1 MRLIIPEGK
10 IGEWAAVYVAKKI
23 IEFAPT
29 EEKPFVLG
37 LPTGSTPIDMY
48 KNLIKFYNDGLI
60 SFKNVITF
68 NMDEYVGLGPN
79 DAQSY
84 HTYMFETFFNHVD
97 IKKENVNILN
107 GLAENPAEECKR
119 YEEKIK
125 SLGGIKLFV
134 GGIGSDGHL
143 AFNEPGSS
151 LASKTR
157 VKNLTSETIQANA
170 RFFDNDVNK
179 VPKSAY
185 TVGVSTVLSSEEV
198 LVMVDTPSKALALHK
213 AVEEGVSHMC
223 TVSALQL
230 HEKGIIVAAD
240 EDCGELKVGTYRYFK
255 DIEKDNLNTEKLIN
269 SLYSK

>member
-10 IGEWAAVYVAKKI
+10 IGEWVAVYVTKKI

-29 EEKPFVLG
+29 EEKPFILG

-48 KNLIKFYNDGLI
+48 KNLIKFYNAGLI

-79 DAQSY
+79 DIQSY
-84 HTYMFETFFNHVD
+84 HTYMFETFFNHID
-97 IKKENVNILN
+97 IKKENINILN

-125 SLGGIKLFV
+125 SLGGIKLFI

-151 LASKTR
+151 LTSETR

-170 RFFDNDVNK
+170 RFFDNDINK

-198 LVMVDTPSKALALHK
+198 IIMVDTSNKALALHK
-213 AVEEGVSHMC
+213 AIEEGINHMY
-223 TVSALQL
+223 TASALQL
-230 HEKGIIVAAD
+230 HKKGIIVAA
-240 EDCGELKVGTYRYFK
+240 EEACGELKVKTYKYFK
-255 DIEKDNLNTEKLIN
+255 DIEKNNLNIEKFTS
-269 SLYSK
+269 SLYCK